1 MKSQRILRSEG
12 EAFFTVIIGH
22 WIWLITDFHYGN
34 VTENDKNDS
43 IRRSWTPFLSV
54 MYTLNY
60 AYILN
65 VGDLLQIHIINLVMC
80 QTYLFLENHGDTKF
94 DTN

>member
-34 VTENDKNDS
+34 VTENDKM
-43 IRRSWTPFLSV
+43 I
-54 MYTLNY
+54 
-60 AYILN
+60 AYEG
-65 VGDLLQIHIINLVMC
+65 VGP
-80 QTYLFLENHGDTKF
+80 LFCPSCTR
-94 DTN
+94 